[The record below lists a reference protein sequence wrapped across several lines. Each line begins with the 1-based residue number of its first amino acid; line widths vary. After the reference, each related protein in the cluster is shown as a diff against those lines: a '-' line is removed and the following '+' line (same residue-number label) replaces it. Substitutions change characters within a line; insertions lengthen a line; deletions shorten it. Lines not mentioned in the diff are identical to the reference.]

1 MGFVLPFKR
10 WMRNEL
16 KDFCDSRLKILADRE
31 IFNSRQILKKW
42 DDFQKGK
49 NGVLWSHLWHLVVLT
64 EWLENN
70 KF

>member
-1 MGFVLPFKR
+1 MGFVLPFDR

-16 KDFCDSRLKILADRE
+16 KDFCEKRLQNLAARE
-31 IFNSRQILKKW
+31 IFNSAQILKKW
-42 DDFQKGK
+42 NDFQNGS